1 MYNQIKRLR
10 TPLSSTSRNVSHMR
24 AGCSP
29 GPSVIPLALRVNFAL
44 GVYLYVKFHVE
55 SKKRCCQV

>member
-10 TPLSSTSRNVSHMR
+10 TPLSSTSRNVSHTR

-44 GVYLYVKFHVE
+44 GIDFYAKFHVE
-55 SKKRCCQV
+55 SRNRCSQV